1 MKSEKK
7 RKYSRHIN
15 QQLLIRIAN
24 HLGLL
29 RHPLRP
35 RLLDHSARR
44 ARRGFVER
52 FDLVKVDL
60 LVQRVLQG
68 GRDVVRVVVV
78 VVSAVAVAVG
88 GVFVVAVVGHF
99 FFLAGGGELVFE
111 LVEWIE
117 FQWEV
122 SGVEFVSELKA
133 SLMLQVGFCKVG
145 IYGGRFGLPL

>member
-1 MKSEKK
+1 M
-7 RKYSRHIN
+7 
-15 QQLLIRIAN
+15 
-24 HLGLL
+24 
-29 RHPLRP
+29 
-35 RLLDHSARR
+35 
-44 ARRGFVER
+44 
-52 FDLVKVDL
+52 DL

-78 VVSAVAVAVG
+78 VVSAVAVAVAVG
-88 GVFVVAVVGHF
+88 SVFVVAVVGHF
-99 FFLAGGGELVFE
+99 LFGRGGGGGLVLE

-122 SGVEFVSELKA
+122 SGVEFVGELKA

>member
-7 RKYSRHIN
+7 RRYSRHIN

-35 RLLDHSARR
+35 RLLDHGARR

-99 FFLAGGGELVFE
+99 FFGGGGGVVLE

-117 FQWEV
+117 FQREV
-122 SGVEFVSELKA
+122 SGVEFVGELKA